1 MNNTT
6 DSFYNSTEQ
15 SNLKL
20 LKKKKKNIIKKKPE
34 EEKLEQKNFVCM
46 NMNNNVDIL
55 KQEKVMQS
63 PESASSLLAAFIKKQ
78 FNTE

>member
-20 LKKKKKNIIKKKPE
+20 LKKKKKNIRRKPE
-34 EEKLEQKNFVCM
+34 EEKLEQKNFVCV
-46 NMNNNVDIL
+46 NTYNNVDIP
-55 KQEKVMQS
+55 KQEKVMLVLIL
-63 PESASSLLAAFIKKQ
+63 EC
-78 FNTE
+78 